1 MHQIATSNPVV
12 ANNRIQSP
20 LIATPAKL
28 SKEVALRPVNEQQG
42 KNNFS
47 PIGQNESNGNNK
59 SPGKIPPPPKMPET
73 KPGNVYIASSVSA
86 ANTRQSPAVKATNG
100 MAEAISSQHGKI
112 TPQKAIVGKVAS
124 VDIQLMRGLA
134 KIQSTTP
141 TRITVQSQP
150 VKAQP
155 AMISSGLDKISEE
168 GQKSGIKGEANVLD
182 KDERK
187 GSNENGKSSPNQNGL
202 PTVQQPQAPQKPN
215 GPITRTHH
223 HNGAHEFPRLQVSDP
238 KYFIRNFLNSFFT
251 F

>member
-1 MHQIATSNPVV
+1 MHQIATSNPVA
-12 ANNRIQSP
+12 ANNRITSP

-28 SKEVALRPVNEQQG
+28 SKEIALRPVNEHQG

-59 SPGKIPPPPKMPET
+59 SPPGKIPPPPKMPET

-86 ANTRQSPAVKATNG
+86 AANTQSPSTKGMNG
-100 MAEAISSQHGKI
+100 MAEPLAPQHGKV

-168 GQKSGIKGEANVLD
+168 GQKGGIKGEANVLD

-187 GSNENGKSSPNQNGL
+187 TSNENGKSSPNQNGL
-202 PTVQQPQAPQKPN
+202 PTVQQQQPPQKPN
-215 GPITRTHH
+215 GAITRTHH
-223 HNGAHEFPRLQVSDP
+223 HNGAHDFPRLQVC
-238 KYFIRNFLNSFFT
+238 
-251 F
+251 